1 MIRIVCDRCG
11 KEIPAAG
18 RTGFLSWNFRDGY
31 RGDLMQ
37 ENALED
43 RDYCETCMETIF
55 DFINRGHS
63 GTDGS
68 GGSSSAEGPGPVRTT
83 VPREKTGA
91 GGESAGS
98 SLPKKKTGVCLE
110 KVPKP
115 RRNSID
121 MGKVMALR
129 DAGWSYGKIADE
141 MGMSKQ
147 SVCNA
152 ISRWKKAHGTG
163 GEADAEPDHQGVN
176 LQE

>member
-11 KEIPAAG
+11 KEIPASG
-18 RTGFLSWNFRDGY
+18 RACFLAWNFRNGY
-31 RGDLMQ
+31 GCGPAQGNIPESM
-37 ENALED
+37 
-43 RDYCETCMETIF
+43 DYCETCMETIF
-55 DFINRGHS
+55 DFINRGYA
-63 GTDGS
+63 GTDVGEGS
-68 GGSSSAEGPGPVRTT
+68 GGAEGTEPAGTAIPW
-83 VPREKTGA
+83 EKTGD
-91 GGESAGS
+91 GGKPVGS
-98 SLPKKKTGVCLE
+98 SLPAKETDVCRE
-110 KVPKP
+110 KARRP

-163 GEADAEPDHQGVN
+163 GDVDTGTEERMKG
-176 LQE
+176 